1 MIWRLNY
8 SMAGGNIPAGYAVY
22 AKIVGDPHFG
32 DEARFELVDKSVDIG
47 RNPILPSRAPTAG
60 REVVPDNLP
69 KQFTIAYD
77 FALPREEGLAL
88 PDIFAISGTIV
99 SERFRAVVEAL
110 EPGVHQFV
118 PIQYVPG
125 NGPPSDY
132 GFYWF
137 FAHTRIFPMDPER
150 TYPPMRPY
158 PEGPDWV
165 RPFPDKPA
173 YTFHRT
179 AAPDNEWKPFFDQE
193 IVDDHHVFVAG
204 ELPDFFC
211 VSDAFK
217 TAVEEAGLTG
227 AGFIGPWPV
236 GPV

>member
-8 SMAGGNIPAGYAVY
+8 SMAGDDIPAGYAVY
-22 AKIVGDPHFG
+22 AEIVGDPPN
-32 DEARFELVDKSVDIG
+32 FELVDDSVDIG
-47 RNPILPSRAPTAG
+47 KWSIMQVNIPTCG
-60 REVVPDNLP
+60 REVVQDNLP

-77 FALPREEGLAL
+77 FALPGEEGLAL
-88 PDIFAISGTIV
+88 PDIFELYGTIV

-137 FAHTRIFPMDPER
+137 FARTRIFPMDPER
-150 TYPPMRPY
+150 TFPPMRPF

-173 YTFHRT
+173 YGFNRT
-179 AAPDNEWKPFFDQE
+179 DAPAREWKPYFDQS
-193 IVDDHHVFVAG
+193 IVADHHVFVAG

-217 TAVEEAGLTG
+217 SAVEEAGLTG